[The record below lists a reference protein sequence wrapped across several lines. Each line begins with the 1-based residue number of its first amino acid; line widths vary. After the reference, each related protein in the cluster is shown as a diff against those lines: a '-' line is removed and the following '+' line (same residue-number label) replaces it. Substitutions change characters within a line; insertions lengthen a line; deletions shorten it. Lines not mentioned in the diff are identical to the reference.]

1 MTAFDVLVLTLLAGG
16 AILGFLNGFVYAAI
30 SLIAWVAGI
39 FALRLFHAPV
49 TALLKEPVGND
60 AGAAALALVG
70 IYLSVYLIGKLIAT
84 SLRSRTRKSVL
95 GPIDRVLGFGFGT
108 VKGMIIVVLAF
119 SVLVLG
125 YDTIWGVGGRPDW
138 ITQARTYPFVNA
150 ASEAMVTMISERR
163 EEMRAADQAST
174 P

>member
-1 MTAFDVLVLTLLAGG
+1 MKTTRTVCTH
-16 AILGFLNGFVYAAI
+16 LN
-30 SLIAWVAGI
+30 
-39 FALRLFHAPV
+39 P
-49 TALLKEPVGND
+49 
-60 AGAAALALVG
+60 
-70 IYLSVYLIGKLIAT
+70 T
-84 SLRSRTRKSVL
+84 SN
-95 GPIDRVLGFGFGT
+95 P
-108 VKGMIIVVLAF
+108 AQF